1 MDDFLVGK
9 YFVRE
14 DVCRMIHLFKTL
26 IMNLIMTERRTNT
39 LDEFVLY
46 SGSVLLRILFNIFT
60 FENFIPAKEWVIEDL
75 DWKAIKKYEMFDE
88 SKHTSASNLFL

>member
-1 MDDFLVGK
+1 M
-9 YFVRE
+9 
-14 DVCRMIHLFKTL
+14 
-26 IMNLIMTERRTNT
+26 ERHR
-39 LDEFVLY
+39 
-46 SGSVLLRILFNIFT
+46 SAKSVTASAGDGAFT